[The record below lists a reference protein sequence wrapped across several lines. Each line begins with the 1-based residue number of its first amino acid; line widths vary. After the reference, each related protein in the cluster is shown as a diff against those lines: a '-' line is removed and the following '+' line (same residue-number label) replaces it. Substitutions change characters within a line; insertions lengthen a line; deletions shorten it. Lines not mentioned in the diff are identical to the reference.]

1 MKRREELVE
10 KMCKCIFNDR
20 QNTYGKPE
28 DNFQT
33 IADFWNTYLRIND
46 DHFKIT
52 KQDVANMMI
61 LLKVAR
67 MISSPEHLDN
77 YVDAAGYAIIAGSF
91 VNDKKQ

>member
-1 MKRREELVE
+1 MKKREEIVE
-10 KMCKCIFNDR
+10 KMCECIFKDR

-33 IADFWNTYLRIND
+33 IADFWNTYLQIKD
-46 DHFKIT
+46 DYFKLT

-67 MISSPEHLDN
+67 MSSSPEHLDN
-77 YVDAAGYAIIAGSF
+77 YIDAAGYAVIAGSF
-91 VNDKKQ
+91 VNDKK

>member
-1 MKRREELVE
+1 MKKREEIVE
-10 KMCKCIFNDR
+10 KVCECILKDR

-33 IADFWNTYLRIND
+33 IADFWNTYLQIKD
-46 DHFKIT
+46 DYFKLT

-67 MISSPEHLDN
+67 MSSSPEHLDN
-77 YVDAAGYAIIAGSF
+77 YIDAAGYAVIAGSF
-91 VNDKKQ
+91 VNDKK